1 MHVHNSLQLGGVN
14 GNDNSSI
21 CWLQPT
27 CGQYKLK
34 VDGSVSAFNKE
45 AVGDVFRDSNGQLL
59 FSYAADIGSC
69 TQLL

>member
-1 MHVHNSLQLGGVN
+1 MVTTILAFAGCN
-14 GNDNSSI
+14 
-21 CWLQPT
+21 QPVDK
-27 CGQYKLK
+27 YKLK